1 MYLFKPQPF
10 CFALLQIQKQTL
22 MLLWMFHSQET
33 ICRVQRNPLKYLIII
48 YLELEDESSLEFKS
62 EPENIFQAH

>member
-1 MYLFKPQPF
+1 
-10 CFALLQIQKQTL
+10 
-22 MLLWMFHSQET
+22 MFHSQET
-33 ICRVQRNPLKYLIII
+33 ICRVQRNPLKYLIVI